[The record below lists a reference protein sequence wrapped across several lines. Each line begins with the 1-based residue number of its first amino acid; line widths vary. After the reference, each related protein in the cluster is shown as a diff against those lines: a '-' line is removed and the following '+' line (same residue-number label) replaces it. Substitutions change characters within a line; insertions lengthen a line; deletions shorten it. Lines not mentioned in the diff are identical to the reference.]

1 VVLLNCTMACRNGG
15 IASATLA
22 MKTTPASTAAGRIHA
37 TPLIRRGRDPGAAW
51 AGTCA
56 GPEETSLSRGQ
67 GTALSHGNESAHAQ

>member
-37 TPLIRRGRDPGAAW
+37 MPLARRGRDPGAA
-51 AGTCA
+51 
-56 GPEETSLSRGQ
+56 
-67 GTALSHGNESAHAQ
+67 